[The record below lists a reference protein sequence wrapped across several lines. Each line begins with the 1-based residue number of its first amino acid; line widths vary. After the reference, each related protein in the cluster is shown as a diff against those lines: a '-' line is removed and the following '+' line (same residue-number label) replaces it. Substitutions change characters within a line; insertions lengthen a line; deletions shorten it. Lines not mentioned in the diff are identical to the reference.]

1 MDEGLDNCIVHT
13 YEDRSTRSEFIEVPS
28 RCTNTY
34 GISHRESALGRYVLR
49 IVL

>member
-28 RCTNTY
+28 RCTIHTA
-34 GISHRESALGRYVLR
+34 SAIARVR
-49 IVL
+49 